1 MKEKEF
7 CEICRKNVEYTVRER
22 NAITKL
28 NNTEVNYIEKYA
40 TCNNCGE
47 EIFVDKLN
55 DINLLEMQKQYRIV
69 NKIISKEGIEKLCES
84 LHTDKRSL
92 SKLLGWKETL
102 LEDYCSGKY
111 LPTVKNSNLLKEMY
125 KKKKRVVFFLDGTY
139 LYIEQSL
146 VYDTDLVDWFF
157 TCCDKEGKRY
167 LVLATDP
174 VENGRYIIIQ
184 PKISDLLS
192 MIEGKMEMRDIYKT
206 VSSFWEVYVHDENVA
221 KDNVEKKDIDKIDYS
236 VLPFEGAYYDITD
249 TSIKK
254 YCQKLKKQMRLEQ
267 EH

>member
-22 NAITKL
+22 NTITKL

-102 LEDYCSGKY
+102 LDDYCSGKY

-139 LYIEQSL
+139 LYIEESL

-157 TCCDKEGKRY
+157 TCCDKECKRY

-206 VSSFWEVYVHDENVA
+206 VSSFWEVLVHDENIA
-221 KDNVEKKDIDKIDYS
+221 KDCMEKKSIDEIDYS
-236 VLPFEGAYYDITD
+236 VLPFKGAYYDITD
-249 TSIKK
+249 DSVKK
-254 YCQKLKKQMRLEQ
+254 YCQKLKKQM
-267 EH
+267 

>member
-7 CEICRKNVEYTVRER
+7 CENCRKSVDCTVRER
-22 NAITKL
+22 NATTNL

-40 TCNNCGE
+40 TCNNCGG
-47 EIFVDKLN
+47 EIFVDELN
-55 DINLLEMQKQYRIV
+55 DDNLLEMHKQYRIV
-69 NKIISKEGIEKLCES
+69 NKIISKEGIEKLCKS

-111 LPTVKNSNLLKEMY
+111 LPTVKNSDLLKEMY

-139 LYIEQSL
+139 LYIEESL

-192 MIEGKMEMRDIYKT
+192 MIEGKIEMRDIYKT
-206 VSSFWEVYVHDENVA
+206 VSSFWEVFVHDENIA
-221 KDNVEKKDIDKIDYS
+221 KDCVKKKSISEIDYS

-249 TSIKK
+249 DFVKK
-254 YCQKLKKQMRLEQ
+254 YCQKLKKQMQLEQ
-267 EH
+267 KH

>member
-7 CEICRKNVEYTVRER
+7 CENCRKSVNYTVRER
-22 NAITKL
+22 NATTNL

-40 TCNNCGE
+40 TCNNCGG
-47 EIFVDKLN
+47 EIFVDELN
-55 DINLLEMQKQYRIV
+55 DDNLLEMHKQYRVV
-69 NKIISKEGIEKLCES
+69 NKIISKEGIEKLCKS

-111 LPTVKNSNLLKEMY
+111 LPTVENSDLLKEMH
-125 KKKKRVVFFLDGTY
+125 KKNRIVFFLGGTY
-139 LYIEQSL
+139 LYVEESL
-146 VYDTDLVDWFF
+146 VYDTDLVNWFF
-157 TCCDKEGKRY
+157 ICCDVKGKRY

-192 MIEGKMEMRDIYKT
+192 MIEGKIEMRDIYKT
-206 VSSFWEVYVHDENVA
+206 VSSFWEVFVHDENIA
-221 KDNVEKKDIDKIDYS
+221 KDCVKKKSISEIDYS
-236 VLPFEGAYYDITD
+236 VLPFEGAYYDISD
-249 TSIKK
+249 NSIKK
-254 YCQKLKKQMRLEQ
+254 YCQKLKKQIRLEQ
-267 EH
+267 KH

>member
-7 CEICRKNVEYTVRER
+7 CENCRKSVDCTVRER
-22 NAITKL
+22 NAATNL

-40 TCNNCGE
+40 TCNNCGG
-47 EIFVDKLN
+47 EIFVDELN
-55 DINLLEMQKQYRIV
+55 DDNLLEMHKQYRIA
-69 NKIISKEGIEKLCES
+69 NKIISKEGIEKLCKS

-111 LPTVKNSNLLKEMY
+111 LPTVKNSDLLKKMY

-139 LYIEQSL
+139 LYIEESL

-157 TCCDKEGKRY
+157 TCCDTKGKRY

-192 MIEGKMEMRDIYKT
+192 MIEGKIEMRDIYKT
-206 VSSFWEVYVHDENVA
+206 VSSFWEVFVHDENVA
-221 KDNVEKKDIDKIDYS
+221 KDNVEKKNIDKIDYS

-249 TSIKK
+249 DFVKK

-267 EH
+267 KH

>member
-7 CEICRKNVEYTVRER
+7 CENCRKSVNYTVRER
-22 NAITKL
+22 NATTNL

-40 TCNNCGE
+40 TCNNCGG
-47 EIFVDKLN
+47 EIFVDELN
-55 DINLLEMQKQYRIV
+55 DDNLLEMHKQYRVV
-69 NKIISKEGIEKLCES
+69 NKIISKEGIEKLCKS

-111 LPTVKNSNLLKEMY
+111 LPTVENSDLLKEMH
-125 KKKKRVVFFLDGTY
+125 KKNRIVFFLGGTY
-139 LYIEQSL
+139 LYVEESL
-146 VYDTDLVDWFF
+146 VYDTDLVNWFF
-157 TCCDKEGKRY
+157 TCCDTKGKRY

-192 MIEGKMEMRDIYKT
+192 MIEGKIEMRDIYKT
-206 VSSFWEVYVHDENVA
+206 VSSFWEVFVHDENIA
-221 KDNVEKKDIDKIDYS
+221 KDCVKKKSISEIDNS
-236 VLPFEGAYYDITD
+236 VLPFEGEYYDITD
-249 TSIKK
+249 TFIKK

-267 EH
+267 KH

>member
-7 CEICRKNVEYTVRER
+7 CENCRKSVNYTVRER
-22 NAITKL
+22 NATTNL

-40 TCNNCGE
+40 TCNNCGG
-47 EIFVDKLN
+47 EIFVDELN
-55 DINLLEMQKQYRIV
+55 DDNLLEMHKQYRIV
-69 NKIISKEGIEKLCES
+69 NKIISKEGIEKLCKS

-111 LPTVKNSNLLKEMY
+111 LPTVENSDLLKEMH
-125 KKKKRVVFFLDGTY
+125 KKNRIVFFLGGTY
-139 LYIEQSL
+139 LYVEESL
-146 VYDTDLVDWFF
+146 VYDTDLVNWFF
-157 TCCDKEGKRY
+157 TCCDVKGKRY

-192 MIEGKMEMRDIYKT
+192 MIEGKIEMRDIYKT
-206 VSSFWEVYVHDENVA
+206 VSSFWEVFVHDENIA
-221 KDNVEKKDIDKIDYS
+221 KDCVKKKSISEIDYS
-236 VLPFEGAYYDITD
+236 VLPFEGAYYDISD
-249 TSIKK
+249 NSIKK
-254 YCQKLKKQMRLEQ
+254 YCQKLKKQIRLEQ
-267 EH
+267 KH

>member
-7 CEICRKNVEYTVRER
+7 CENCRKSVNYTVRER
-22 NAITKL
+22 NATTNL

-40 TCNNCGE
+40 TCNNCGG
-47 EIFVDKLN
+47 EIFVDELN
-55 DINLLEMQKQYRIV
+55 DDNLLEMHKQYRVV
-69 NKIISKEGIEKLCES
+69 NKIISKEGIEKLCKS

-111 LPTVKNSNLLKEMY
+111 LPTVENSDLLKEMH
-125 KKKKRVVFFLDGTY
+125 KKNRIVFFLGGTY
-139 LYIEQSL
+139 LYVEESL
-146 VYDTDLVDWFF
+146 VYDTDLVNWFF
-157 TCCDKEGKRY
+157 TCCDTKGKRY

-192 MIEGKMEMRDIYKT
+192 MIEGKIEMRDIYKT
-206 VSSFWEVYVHDENVA
+206 VSSFWEVFVHDENIA
-221 KDNVEKKDIDKIDYS
+221 KDCVKKKSISEIDYS
-236 VLPFEGAYYDITD
+236 VLPFEGAYYDISD
-249 TSIKK
+249 NSIKK
-254 YCQKLKKQMRLEQ
+254 YCQKLKKQIRLEQ
-267 EH
+267 KH

>member
-7 CEICRKNVEYTVRER
+7 CENCRKSVNYTVRER
-22 NAITKL
+22 NATTNL

-40 TCNNCGE
+40 TCNNCGG
-47 EIFVDKLN
+47 EIFVDELN
-55 DINLLEMQKQYRIV
+55 DDNLLEMHKQYRVV
-69 NKIISKEGIEKLCES
+69 NKIISKEGIEKLCKS

-111 LPTVKNSNLLKEMY
+111 LPTVENSDLLREMHKKN
-125 KKKKRVVFFLDGTY
+125 RIVFFLGGTY
-139 LYIEQSL
+139 LYVEESL
-146 VYDTDLVDWFF
+146 VYDTDLVNWFF
-157 TCCDKEGKRY
+157 TCCDVKGKRY

-192 MIEGKMEMRDIYKT
+192 MIEGKIEMRDIYKT
-206 VSSFWEVYVHDENVA
+206 VSSFWEVFVHDENIA
-221 KDNVEKKDIDKIDYS
+221 KDCVKKKSISEIDYS
-236 VLPFEGAYYDITD
+236 VLPFEGAYYDISD
-249 TSIKK
+249 NSIKK
-254 YCQKLKKQMRLEQ
+254 YCQKLKKQIRLEQ
-267 EH
+267 KH

>member
-22 NAITKL
+22 NTITKL

-102 LEDYCSGKY
+102 LDDYCSGKY

-139 LYIEQSL
+139 LYIEESL

-157 TCCDKEGKRY
+157 TCCDKECKRY

-206 VSSFWEVYVHDENVA
+206 VSSFWEVFVHDENVA
-221 KDNVEKKDIDKIDYS
+221 RDNVKKKSIDKIDYS

-249 TSIKK
+249 DSVKK
-254 YCQKLKKQMRLEQ
+254 YCQKLKKQM
-267 EH
+267 

>member
-22 NAITKL
+22 NTITKL
-28 NNTEVNYIEKYA
+28 NNTEVNYKEKYA

-139 LYIEQSL
+139 LYIEESL

-157 TCCDKEGKRY
+157 TCCDKECKRY

-206 VSSFWEVYVHDENVA
+206 VSSFWEVLVHDENIA
-221 KDNVEKKDIDKIDYS
+221 KDCMEKKSIDEIDYS
-236 VLPFEGAYYDITD
+236 VLPFKGAYYDITD
-249 TSIKK
+249 DSVKK
-254 YCQKLKKQMRLEQ
+254 YCQKLKKQM
-267 EH
+267 

>member
-7 CEICRKNVEYTVRER
+7 CENCRKSVNYTVRER
-22 NAITKL
+22 NATTNL

-40 TCNNCGE
+40 TCNNCGG
-47 EIFVDKLN
+47 EIFVSELN
-55 DINLLEMQKQYRIV
+55 DINLLEMQKQYRVV
-69 NKIISKEGIEKLCES
+69 NKIISKEGIEKLCKS

-111 LPTVKNSNLLKEMY
+111 LPTVENSDLLKEMH
-125 KKKKRVVFFLDGTY
+125 KKNRIVFFLGGTY
-139 LYIEQSL
+139 LYVEESL
-146 VYDTDLVDWFF
+146 VYDTDLVNWFF
-157 TCCDKEGKRY
+157 TCCDTKGKRY

-192 MIEGKMEMRDIYKT
+192 MIEGKIEMRDIYKT
-206 VSSFWEVYVHDENVA
+206 VSSFWEVFVHDENIA
-221 KDNVEKKDIDKIDYS
+221 KDCVKKKSISEIDNS
-236 VLPFEGAYYDITD
+236 VLPFEGEYYDITD
-249 TSIKK
+249 TFIKK

-267 EH
+267 KH

>member
-7 CEICRKNVEYTVRER
+7 CENCRKSVNYTVRER
-22 NAITKL
+22 NATTNL

-40 TCNNCGE
+40 TCNNCGG

-55 DINLLEMQKQYRIV
+55 DINLLEMQKQYRVV
-69 NKIISKEGIEKLCES
+69 NKIISKEGIEKLCKS

-111 LPTVKNSNLLKEMY
+111 LPTVENSDLLKEMH
-125 KKKKRVVFFLDGTY
+125 KKNRIVFFLGGTY
-139 LYIEQSL
+139 LYVEESL
-146 VYDTDLVDWFF
+146 VYDTDLVNWFF
-157 TCCDKEGKRY
+157 TCCDTKGKRY

-192 MIEGKMEMRDIYKT
+192 MIEGKIEMRDIYKT
-206 VSSFWEVYVHDENVA
+206 VSSFWEVFVHDENIA
-221 KDNVEKKDIDKIDYS
+221 KDCVKKKSISQIDNS
-236 VLPFEGAYYDITD
+236 VLPFEGEYYDITD
-249 TSIKK
+249 TFIKK

-267 EH
+267 KH

>member
-7 CEICRKNVEYTVRER
+7 CENCRKSVNYTVRER
-22 NAITKL
+22 NATTNL

-40 TCNNCGE
+40 TCNNCGG
-47 EIFVDKLN
+47 EIFVDELN
-55 DINLLEMQKQYRIV
+55 DDNLLEMHKQYRIV
-69 NKIISKEGIEKLCES
+69 NKIISKEGIEKLCKS

-111 LPTVKNSNLLKEMY
+111 LPTVENSDLLKEMH
-125 KKKKRVVFFLDGTY
+125 KKNRIVFFLGGTY
-139 LYIEQSL
+139 LYVEESL
-146 VYDTDLVDWFF
+146 VYDTDLVNWFF
-157 TCCDKEGKRY
+157 TCCDVKGKRY

-192 MIEGKMEMRDIYKT
+192 MIEGKIEMRDIYKT
-206 VSSFWEVYVHDENVA
+206 VNSFWEVFVHDENIA
-221 KDNVEKKDIDKIDYS
+221 KDCVKKKSISEIDYS

-249 TSIKK
+249 NSIKK
-254 YCQKLKKQMRLEQ
+254 YCQKLKKQIRLE
-267 EH
+267 

>member
-28 NNTEVNYIEKYA
+28 NNTEVNYIEKCA

-102 LEDYCSGKY
+102 VEDYCSGKY

-139 LYIEQSL
+139 LYIEESL

-157 TCCDKEGKRY
+157 TCCDKECKRY

-206 VSSFWEVYVHDENVA
+206 VSSFWEVLVHDENIA
-221 KDNVEKKDIDKIDYS
+221 KDCMEKKSIDEIDYS
-236 VLPFEGAYYDITD
+236 VLPFKGAYYDITD
-249 TSIKK
+249 DSVKK
-254 YCQKLKKQMRLEQ
+254 YCQKLKKQM
-267 EH
+267 

>member
-7 CEICRKNVEYTVRER
+7 CENCRKSVNYTVRER
-22 NAITKL
+22 NATTNF

-40 TCNNCGE
+40 TCNNCGG

-55 DINLLEMQKQYRIV
+55 DINLLEMQKQYRVV
-69 NKIISKEGIEKLCES
+69 NKIISKEGIEKLCKS

-111 LPTVKNSNLLKEMY
+111 LPTVENSDLLKEMH
-125 KKKKRVVFFLDGTY
+125 KKNRIVFFLGGTY
-139 LYIEQSL
+139 LYVEESL
-146 VYDTDLVDWFF
+146 VYDTDLVNWFF
-157 TCCDKEGKRY
+157 TCCDTKGKRY

-192 MIEGKMEMRDIYKT
+192 MIEGKIEMRDIYKT
-206 VSSFWEVYVHDENVA
+206 VSSFWEVFVHDENIA
-221 KDNVEKKDIDKIDYS
+221 KDCVKKKSISEIDNS
-236 VLPFEGAYYDITD
+236 VLPFEGEYYDITD
-249 TSIKK
+249 TFIKK

-267 EH
+267 KH

>member
-7 CEICRKNVEYTVRER
+7 CENCRKSVNYTVRER
-22 NAITKL
+22 NATTNL

-40 TCNNCGE
+40 TCNNCGG
-47 EIFVDKLN
+47 EIFVDELN
-55 DINLLEMQKQYRIV
+55 DDNLLEMHKQYRVV
-69 NKIISKEGIEKLCES
+69 NKIISKEGIEKLCKS

-111 LPTVKNSNLLKEMY
+111 LPTVENSDLLKEMH
-125 KKKKRVVFFLDGTY
+125 KKNRIVFFLGGTY
-139 LYIEQSL
+139 LYVEESL
-146 VYDTDLVDWFF
+146 VYDTDLVNWFF
-157 TCCDKEGKRY
+157 TCCDVKGKRY

-192 MIEGKMEMRDIYKT
+192 MIEGKIEMRDIYKT
-206 VSSFWEVYVHDENVA
+206 VSSFWEVFVHDENIA
-221 KDNVEKKDIDKIDYS
+221 KDCVKKKSISEIDYS
-236 VLPFEGAYYDITD
+236 VLPFEGAYYDISD
-249 TSIKK
+249 NSIKK
-254 YCQKLKKQMRLEQ
+254 YCQKLKKQIRLEQ
-267 EH
+267 KH

>member
-7 CEICRKNVEYTVRER
+7 CENCRKSVNYTVCER
-22 NAITKL
+22 NATTNF

-40 TCNNCGE
+40 TCNNCGG

-55 DINLLEMQKQYRIV
+55 DINLLEMQKQYRVV
-69 NKIISKEGIEKLCES
+69 NKIISKEGIEKLCKS

-111 LPTVKNSNLLKEMY
+111 LPTVENSDLLKEMH
-125 KKKKRVVFFLDGTY
+125 KKNRIVFFLGGTY
-139 LYIEQSL
+139 LYVEESL
-146 VYDTDLVDWFF
+146 VYDTDLVNWFF
-157 TCCDKEGKRY
+157 TCCDTKGKRY

-192 MIEGKMEMRDIYKT
+192 MIEGKIEMRDIYKT
-206 VSSFWEVYVHDENVA
+206 VSSFWEVFVHDENIA
-221 KDNVEKKDIDKIDYS
+221 KDCVKKKSISEIDNS
-236 VLPFEGAYYDITD
+236 VLPFEGEYYDITD
-249 TSIKK
+249 TFIKK

-267 EH
+267 KH

>member
-7 CEICRKNVEYTVRER
+7 CENCRKSVNYTVRER
-22 NAITKL
+22 NATTNL

-40 TCNNCGE
+40 TCNNCGG
-47 EIFVDKLN
+47 EIFVDEFN
-55 DINLLEMQKQYRIV
+55 DDNLLEMHKQYRIV
-69 NKIISKEGIEKLCES
+69 NKIISKEGIEKLCKS

-111 LPTVKNSNLLKEMY
+111 LPTVENSDLLKEMH
-125 KKKKRVVFFLDGTY
+125 KKNRIVFFLGGTY
-139 LYIEQSL
+139 LYVEESL
-146 VYDTDLVDWFF
+146 VYDTDLVNWFF
-157 TCCDKEGKRY
+157 TCCDVKGKRY

-206 VSSFWEVYVHDENVA
+206 VSSFWEVFIHDENIA
-221 KDNVEKKDIDKIDYS
+221 KDCVKKKSISEIDYS
-236 VLPFEGAYYDITD
+236 VLPFQGAYYDITD

-267 EH
+267 KH